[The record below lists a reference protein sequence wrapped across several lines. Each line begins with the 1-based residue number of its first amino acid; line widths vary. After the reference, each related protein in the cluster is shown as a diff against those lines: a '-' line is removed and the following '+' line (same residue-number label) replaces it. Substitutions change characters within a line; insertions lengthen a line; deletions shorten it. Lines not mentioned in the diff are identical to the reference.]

1 MPGAIESAATSRRT
15 GRLTEIALCYQ
26 HALERNPQQPEALVG
41 MSLVALSS
49 RQTEAAVKMAA
60 SGVAAAPTMGAAWVV
75 LGQALKAA
83 GRMEEAERA
92 YTAAIRLDGMDPLA
106 RMGLGELKIATGRPQ
121 EAAREFEL
129 ALERRPAMVAA
140 RLGLGNALALAGRN
154 EEALERYEAA
164 LELRPRLPEGEFAA
178 GFALARL
185 GRTKEAEARY
195 RRALVMKP
203 DFAAAWINLGSLL
216 RDEGREAE
224 AEAALRRAVELR
236 PDLISG
242 WVNLALLE
250 RDRRRP
256 EAAKANLRRAFALNP
271 NQVETLVAWCQ
282 FRAAERD
289 VAGAREWM
297 RWALAR
303 NAEFD
308 EAVNMHGIVLH
319 LEGRFAEAI
328 PVFERAEAM
337 GNHAAASNRGNS
349 LLDLGR
355 MEEALRAQESA
366 VERDPGSA
374 GAEYNLALTQLRLGD
389 WERGWAGYE
398 ARWRFR
404 EVHRRPRKFT
414 RPRWNGEQLDGER
427 VLLHAE
433 QGLGDTIQFCRYAA
447 LVAARGGVPVLE
459 VQPAAERLMRSLA
472 VVRAGLA
479 ETAVMDAN
487 AVEFDCECPMMSLPA
502 VFGTTVE
509 TVPWAGAY
517 LGADEKL
524 VSEKRRQFGAMRADA
539 QGGIRVGLAWAG
551 NPKYKADAAR
561 SMRLKTLLPL
571 LRAVDAHWISLQKGE
586 AAEQLA
592 SLPEDVFVVD
602 GSSGERD
609 LAETAALIATLDLVI
624 TTDTCI
630 AHLAGAMRKPVWILL
645 PHPSDWRW
653 MEVSERTPWY
663 PTARL
668 FRQRTAGDWAEVL
681 ERVIGQVGEL
691 ASWQVGELAS
701 WQVSELAS

>member
-1 MPGAIESAATSRRT
+1 MQGAMESAATSRRT
-15 GRLTEIALCYQ
+15 GRLAEIALCYQ
-26 HALERNPQQPEALVG
+26 RALERDPQQPEALVG

-49 RQTEAAVKMAA
+49 RQTEAEVKMAA
-60 SGVAAAPTMGAAWVV
+60 AGVAAAPTMGAAWVV

-83 GRMEEAERA
+83 ERMEEAERA
-92 YTAAIRLDGMDPLA
+92 YAEAIRLDGMDPLA
-106 RMGLGELKIATGRPQ
+106 RMGLGELKIAAGRAS
-121 EAAREFEL
+121 EAIREFEL

-140 RLGLGNALALAGRN
+140 HLGLGNALALVGRM

-164 LELRPRLPEGEFAA
+164 LALRPRLPEAEFAV

-185 GRTKEAEARY
+185 GRTK
-195 RRALVMKP
+195 
-203 DFAAAWINLGSLL
+203 
-216 RDEGREAE
+216 EAE

-250 RDRRRP
+250 RDQRRP
-256 EAAKANLRRAFALNP
+256 EAAEANLRRAFALNP

-297 RWALAR
+297 RWALER
-303 NAEFD
+303 NPELD

-328 PVFERAEAM
+328 EVFERAEAL
-337 GNHAAASNRGNS
+337 GNRAAASNSGNS

-355 MEEALRAQESA
+355 MDEALRAHETA

-374 GAEYNLALTQLRLGD
+374 GAKYNLALTELRLGD

-404 EVHRRPRKFT
+404 EVHRRPRNFT
-414 RPRWNGEQLDGER
+414 RRRWNGGGWNGEGWNGEGLDGER

-447 LVAARGGVPVLE
+447 MVAARGGVPILE
-459 VQPAAERLMRSLA
+459 VQPAAERLVRSLA

-479 ETAVMDAN
+479 ETTVMDAN
-487 AVEFDCECPMMSLPA
+487 AAEFDCECPMMSLPA
-502 VFGTTVE
+502 AFRTTVE
-509 TVPWAGAY
+509 TVPWTGAY
-517 LGADEKL
+517 LGADEEL
-524 VSEKRRQFGAMRADA
+524 VREKRRQFAALRGDA
-539 QGGIRVGLAWAG
+539 RSGIRVGLAWAG

-571 LRAVDAHWISLQKGE
+571 LRAVDAQWISLQKGE
-586 AAEQLA
+586 AAEQLS

-609 LAETAALIATLDLVI
+609 LAETAALVATLDLVI

-630 AHLAGAMRKPVWILL
+630 AHLTGAMGKPVWILL
-645 PHPSDWRW
+645 PHLSDWRW
-653 MEVSERTPWY
+653 MQETERTPWY

-668 FRQRTAGDWAEVL
+668 FRQRTAGDWAGVL
-681 ERVIGQVGEL
+681 GRVIGALRE
-691 ASWQVGELAS
+691 
-701 WQVSELAS
+701 